1 MNINKSKLSGYMNI
15 LTVLLIIIMIL
26 WCGGCSPVRYNQAV
40 AENNQAIEQDKARL
54 ERLEQDKID
63 LFCAYNQ
70 CDNMIIG
77 KN

>member
-26 WCGGCSPVRYNQAV
+26 WCGGCSPVRYNQAI
-40 AENNQAIEQDKARL
+40 AQDKARL